1 MGLIYLGRNILQGN
15 RRASNKLPQSL
26 GRKRT
31 KEGPF
36 PKHQENLKE
45 YPDNQVSRFF
55 KAKHY
60 FAKAEAEYQKELAK
74 YQKIENATTYTSLR
88 RELTSISEDY
98 RKLRDILL
106 YLQKMNP
113 NPKAYMLLLRNCYT
127 RLNNKA
133 EVTKLTN

>member
-1 MGLIYLGRNILQGN
+1 MLTMLFLNHVSEGNYEWALSIWEEIFFKETEELQTSYLKALEGSGQKKGL
-15 RRASNKLPQSL
+15 
-26 GRKRT
+26 
-31 KEGPF
+31 F

-113 NPKAYMLLLRNCYT
+113 NQKPTCCF
-127 RLNNKA
+127 
-133 EVTKLTN
+133 